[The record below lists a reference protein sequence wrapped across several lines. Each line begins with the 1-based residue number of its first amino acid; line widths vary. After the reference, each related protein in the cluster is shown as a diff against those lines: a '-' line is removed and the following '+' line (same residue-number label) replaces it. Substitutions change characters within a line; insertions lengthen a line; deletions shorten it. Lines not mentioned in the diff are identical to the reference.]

1 LKIVEC
7 VPNFS
12 EGRRSEVIDSIRKV
26 AGAVPGVTI
35 LDCENDPNHN
45 RMVLTFFGPPEAV
58 KDAALASSAEAIKSI
73 DLRTHKGE
81 HPRMGAVDVVP
92 FVPIRD
98 VTMAECIALAKEF
111 ALEYSN
117 RFNVPVFLYETA
129 ATRPERKD
137 LAKVR
142 EGQFEGLREL
152 IGKDPA
158 KDPDYGPRAIHPT
171 AGATAVGARPILI
184 AYNVNLKSS
193 DLSIAKK
200 IAHLVRGRDGGLPT
214 VKALGFELH
223 DRSIVQVSMNIT
235 DYKVSSVTR
244 AFQEV
249 SKRASEIGVEVL
261 ESEIVGLV
269 PMDAL
274 VDAADQYLKLAN
286 FSPNQIIENR
296 IFNIAS
302 SVMENAPKK
311 SDEVISDFMKLSLED
326 FSSSVASKDPV
337 PGGGSVSAYAGALA
351 ASLVAMVCRLTLG
364 RKAYESNFD
373 KMTHILAE
381 AEESRLKLL
390 ELVNR
395 DSTAYMGVSKALA
408 MPKSTEEEKTDR
420 SRALNN
426 ALKEAT
432 EIPLETLRTSYSI
445 EKLAREVIEI
455 GNKNARSDAQTAVE
469 LSRAAARGALSNVKV
484 NLDSLSADPQYVAS
498 VKSQLESI
506 IPVLESSKSLN

>member
-1 LKIVEC
+1 MEC

-12 EGRRSEVIDSIRKV
+12 EGRLREVIDSIRK
-26 AGAVPGVTI
+26 AAEAVPGVTI
-35 LDCENDPNHN
+35 LDCENDPSHN
-45 RMVLTFFGPPEAV
+45 RMVLTFVGPPEAV
-58 KDAALASSAEAIKSI
+58 KEAALASSAEAIKSI

-98 VTMAECIALAKEF
+98 VTMEECITLAKEF
-111 ALEYSN
+111 ALEYSK
-117 RFNVPVFLYETA
+117 RFNVPVFLYEYA

-158 KDPDYGPRAIHPT
+158 KDPDYGPKTIHPT

-200 IAHLVRGRDGGLPT
+200 IAHMVRGRDGGLPT

-244 AFQEV
+244 AFEEV
-249 SKRASEIGVEVL
+249 SKKAREFGVEVL

-269 PMDAL
+269 PTDAL
-274 VDAADQYLKLAN
+274 VEAADKYLKLAN

-311 SDEVISDFMKLSLED
+311 SEVATSDFMKLSLED
-326 FSSSVASKDPV
+326 FSASVASKEPV
-337 PGGGSVSAYAGALA
+337 PGGGSVSAYAAALA
-351 ASLVAMVCRLTLG
+351 ASLVTMVCRLTLG
-364 RKAYESNFD
+364 RKAYELNFD
-373 KMTHILAE
+373 RITQILAE
-381 AEESRLKLL
+381 AEDSRLKLL

-395 DSTAYMGVSKALA
+395 DSTAYLGVSRALTLPKA
-408 MPKSTEEEKTDR
+408 TEEEKLER
-420 SRALNN
+420 SKALNN

-432 EIPLETLRTSYSI
+432 ETPLETLRKSYAI
-445 EKLAREVIEI
+445 EKLAREVLEI
-455 GNKNARSDAQTAVE
+455 GNKNARSDAETAVE
-469 LSRAAARGALSNVKV
+469 LSRAAAKGALSNVKI
-484 NLDSLSADPQYVAS
+484 NLGSLSADKQYVAS
-498 VKSQLESI
+498 IKSQLEPM
-506 IPVLESSKSLN
+506 IPMLESSSSLS